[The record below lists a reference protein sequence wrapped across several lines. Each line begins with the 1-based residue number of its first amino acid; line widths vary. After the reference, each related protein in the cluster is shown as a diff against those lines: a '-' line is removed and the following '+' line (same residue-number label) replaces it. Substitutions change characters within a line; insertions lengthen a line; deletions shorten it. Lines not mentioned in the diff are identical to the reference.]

1 MNNKVWLALPES
13 VRRYLEILA
22 SMWLSVVGLA
32 AITWGVGL
40 MFLPAGCI
48 VGGFSALLLDRAIDM
63 TLTRGGHR

>member
-1 MNNKVWLALPES
+1 MNKLVLPAKVRA
-13 VRRYLEILA
+13 YLEVLL

-48 VGGFSALLLDRAIDM
+48 VGGFSALLLDVAIGM
-63 TLTRGGHR
+63 TLSRGEGRRW